1 MFCNHICVF
10 PVELFHQ
17 VKLLTNT
24 QQANTTSLLQ
34 SQLCLIV
41 TLQAPAIHMVTHRS
55 GLFSSPKKAA
65 WASGEFMDNSY
76 LSFYTCLELTHVAST
91 HSPWTD
97 LFCCLIAICPAV
109 YLSLLIILSNWC
121 VPQVWAHR
129 TYFSLWKFSFVIPW
143 NCFPVFSLLPSSE
156 KYN

>member
-65 WASGEFMDNSY
+65 
-76 LSFYTCLELTHVAST
+76 
-91 HSPWTD
+91 
-97 LFCCLIAICPAV
+97 
-109 YLSLLIILSNWC
+109 
-121 VPQVWAHR
+121 
-129 TYFSLWKFSFVIPW
+129 
-143 NCFPVFSLLPSSE
+143 
-156 KYN
+156 